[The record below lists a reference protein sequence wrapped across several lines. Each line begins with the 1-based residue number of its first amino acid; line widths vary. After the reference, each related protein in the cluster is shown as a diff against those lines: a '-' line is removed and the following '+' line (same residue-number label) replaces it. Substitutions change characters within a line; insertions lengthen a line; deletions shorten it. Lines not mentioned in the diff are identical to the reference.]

1 MAVPDDENLRHDP
14 PGEPAPVPSGELTA
28 AGCGDFGAAA
38 ARPHARVSRRS
49 GPRMIAVRSER
60 LALAETRAGT
70 RGYLPAI
77 PADSEDRSF
86 D

>member
-1 MAVPDDENLRHDP
+1 MAVPDDENLRLDP
-14 PGEPAPVPSGELTA
+14 PGEPAPA
-28 AGCGDFGAAA
+28 AAQPGCGEHAAA
-38 ARPHARVSRRS
+38 AWPHARASRR
-49 GPRMIAVRSER
+49 GGTRMIAVRSER
-60 LALAETRAGT
+60 LALAETLAGT